1 MKNEN
6 ESKLV
11 KYGKKTASGIG
22 KITAITPTIE
32 LTKAV
37 KDKAVDDTIEA
48 YSFISRIIKPKGKY
62 YSKEKKDFEYWYNTC
77 NFTPESCAFVFKYS
91 CILSYVYLLGFAVAF
106 SFLFNVNTVIGF
118 MATLMTMI
126 ICICCYIKF
135 ASRAYVVKNQ
145 DTLNPFKF
153 LKSLDDI
160 IPNYFYH
167 TKLKKLLKNKYE
179 KR

>member
-1 MKNEN
+1 
-6 ESKLV
+6 
-11 KYGKKTASGIG
+11 
-22 KITAITPTIE
+22 
-32 LTKAV
+32 
-37 KDKAVDDTIEA
+37 
-48 YSFISRIIKPKGKY
+48 
-62 YSKEKKDFEYWYNTC
+62 EYWYNTC

-167 TKLKKLLKNKYE
+167 TKLKKVLKNKYG

>member
-48 YSFISRIIKPKGKY
+48 YSFISRIIKPKKRKILNIGIIHAISHLKAVLL
-62 YSKEKKDFEYWYNTC
+62 FLNTH
-77 NFTPESCAFVFKYS
+77 
-91 CILSYVYLLGFAVAF
+91 VY
-106 SFLFNVNTVIGF
+106 FLMFI
-118 MATLMTMI
+118 
-126 ICICCYIKF
+126 Y
-135 ASRAYVVKNQ
+135 
-145 DTLNPFKF
+145 
-153 LKSLDDI
+153 
-160 IPNYFYH
+160 
-167 TKLKKLLKNKYE
+167 
-179 KR
+179 